1 MVVYGIASRM
11 KHSELFTV
19 LLSYNVGTIFFTR
32 TQVVSPITVD
42 DKSLVPE
49 DAHSL
54 SDSRR
59 LVLANL
65 TTHLKGSSRS
75 VMVLLV
81 WSLNFVS
88 S

>member
-1 MVVYGIASRM
+1 M
-11 KHSELFTV
+11 ELQVELIIV
-19 LLSYNVGTIFFTR
+19 LLSDYVDIISF
-32 TQVVSPITVD
+32 SPLLKIKKTP
-42 DKSLVPE
+42 LIPE
-49 DAHSL
+49 AAHSL

-59 LVLANL
+59 LVLENL
-65 TTHLKGSSRS
+65 TTHLKGSSSRS